1 MPVESALGGQPT
13 STVAPAGLVSVTLL
27 NRRSVGPSNWSN
39 AAELLPIG
47 LAGFSGWFSFSS
59 KPVPSSY
66 SVIENVLVA
75 PPTRPPPPTQ
85 HSKPNSGTLIQRTL
99 NSLLLANP
107 SAITGK
113 VLNAGA
119 PAGFVKVPGNWQLAP
134 KARLPG
140 FRSAQAA
147 AIFGRPRR
155 NAGIDGNGLVSP
167 RPNVM
172 FPFEFQ
178 KIEFQTVLIHTPDAV
193 VQLALSNTLCPAAS
207 VTAVR
212 GDVTVKQFP
221 DRENPTTVPPTIT
234 QPPGGNAA
242 AADDDVSV
250 NDEAVA
256 LLLQPA
262 TVVPSALTNVAIVP
276 DAAGKQVEPNMNS
289 KPPESGPIIGP
300 SGDAFVGLFAVGIGP
315 SRSSSSPR
323 NGGF

>member
-1 MPVESALGGQPT
+1 M
-13 STVAPAGLVSVTLL
+13 
-27 NRRSVGPSNWSN
+27 
-39 AAELLPIG
+39 
-47 LAGFSGWFSFSS
+47 
-59 KPVPSSY
+59 
-66 SVIENVLVA
+66 
-75 PPTRPPPPTQ
+75 
-85 HSKPNSGTLIQRTL
+85 
-99 NSLLLANP
+99 LANP

-193 VQLALSNTLCPAAS
+193 EQLPLSNTLCPAAS
-207 VTAVR
+207 VTVPH
-212 GDVTVKQFP
+212 VTVKQFP

-234 QPPGGNAA
+234 QPPDGNAA
-242 AADDDVSV
+242 AADADVSE
-250 NDEAVA
+250 NE
-256 LLLQPA
+256 
-262 TVVPSALTNVAIVP
+262 
-276 DAAGKQVEPNMNS
+276 
-289 KPPESGPIIGP
+289 
-300 SGDAFVGLFAVGIGP
+300 F
-315 SRSSSSPR
+315 
-323 NGGF
+323 